1 MKKDD
6 DGNDNDND
14 DDEKVDTVV
23 KSVNKMYTQLFNHIE
38 EEKIKVTLPVFMF
51 VHLTYLKI
59 DRFAM
64 CFWITQ
70 EKVKQNTWYMVTL
83 TN

>member
-6 DGNDNDND
+6 NDN
-14 DDEKVDTVV
+14 DDEKVDTVE
-23 KSVNKMYTQLFNHIE
+23 KSVNKMYTKLFNHIK

-51 VHLTYLKI
+51 LHLTYLKI

-70 EKVKQNTWYMVTL
+70 EKVIKNTWYMVIGHSD
-83 TN
+83 

>member
-6 DGNDNDND
+6 NDN
-14 DDEKVDTVV
+14 DDEKVDTVE
-23 KSVNKMYTQLFNHIE
+23 KSVNKMYTKLFNHIK

-51 VHLTYLKI
+51 LHLTYLKI

-70 EKVKQNTWYMVTL
+70 EKVLKNTWYMVIGHSD
-83 TN
+83 

>member
-1 MKKDD
+1 MKKD
-6 DGNDNDND
+6 DNDND
-14 DDEKVDTVV
+14 DENVDTVE
-23 KSVNKMYTQLFNHIE
+23 KSVNKMYTKLFNHIK

-51 VHLTYLKI
+51 LHLTYLKI

-70 EKVKQNTWYMVTL
+70 EKVIKNTWYMVIGHSD
-83 TN
+83 